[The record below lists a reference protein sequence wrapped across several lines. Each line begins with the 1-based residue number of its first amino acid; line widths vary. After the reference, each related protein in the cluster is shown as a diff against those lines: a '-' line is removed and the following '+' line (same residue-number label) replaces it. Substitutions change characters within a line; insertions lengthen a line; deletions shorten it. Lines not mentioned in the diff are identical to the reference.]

1 MIMTVFVAAAC
12 NDGTVGAAA
21 SDMEVPSYH
30 DTVKTAE
37 DDDDTVKTAADDD
50 DTIRAALDDFDK
62 TKAAAYLDDTF
73 KAV

>member
-1 MIMTVFVAAAC
+1 MTVFVAAAC

-30 DTVKTAE
+30 
-37 DDDDTVKTAADDD
+37 DTVKTAADDD

>member
-1 MIMTVFVAAAC
+1 MTVFGAAAC
-12 NDGTVGAAA
+12 NDGTVRAAA
-21 SDMEVPSYH
+21 SDKAIPSYH

-62 TKAAAYLDDTF
+62 TKAAAYLDDTC

>member
-37 DDDDTVKTAADDD
+37 DDDDT
-50 DTIRAALDDFDK
+50 IRAALDDFDK
-62 TKAAAYLDDTF
+62 TKAAAYLDDTC